1 MGGTRAPD
9 PVAKPVLRFNP
20 IAASLVLVCSGVGA
34 VVLGTL
40 TLFAI
45 VPVLFG
51 LGLLACWILAI
62 LLVAWGGIE
71 ALAALERW
79 MERDSRFQ
87 R

>member
-1 MGGTRAPD
+1 MF
-9 PVAKPVLRFNP
+9 PVTKPVLRLNP
-20 IAASLVLVCSGVGA
+20 LAASLVLVCSGVGA

-40 TLFAI
+40 TLFTI
-45 VPVLFG
+45 VPVLLG
-51 LGLLACWILAI
+51 LGLLACWIVAI
-62 LLVAWGGIE
+62 LLVVWGGIE

>member
-1 MGGTRAPD
+1 MF
-9 PVAKPVLRFNP
+9 PVSKPVLRLNP
-20 IAASLVLVCSGVGA
+20 LAASLVLVCSGVGA

-40 TLFAI
+40 TLFTI
-45 VPVLFG
+45 VPVLLG
-51 LGLLACWILAI
+51 LGLLACWIVAI
-62 LLVAWGGIE
+62 LLVVWGGIE